1 MATASRSQAQWSP
14 RSSMGAAPSGA
25 EAKSTPLSSNTSRA
39 AAVMMPRASGS
50 VQLMRRAHCSGEG
63 PAQGTAHSTSRASM
77 PPPGNTTA
85 SGVKAMVEAR
95 RSMKT
100 STGAAST
107 VSSMGAPPA
116 SGLSKRR

>member
-1 MATASRSQAQWSP
+1 MV
-14 RSSMGAAPSGA
+14 AALPGA